1 MEVIQDGKHGN
12 DFNST
17 VNSLFKGMDAFLT
30 SKSVVGEPIQVG
42 DTTIIPLCDVN
53 FGVGAGAMGGKRSD
67 SAGGGMGGKLSPTA
81 IIVIKDGYSQIINV
95 NQDKGTLGTVLDMIP
110 GVADKLKSIIKK
122 DGVSADEL
130 EEIKDIAEDLPDEEI

>member
-1 MEVIQDGKHGN
+1 MANGN

-95 NQDKGTLGTVLDMIP
+95 NQDKGTLGTVLEMIP

-122 DGVSADEL
+122 DGVSAEEL
-130 EEIKDIAEDLPDEEI
+130 EEIKDIAEDLPDETF

>member
-1 MEVIQDGKHGN
+1 MANN

-17 VNSLFKGMDAFLT
+17 INSLFKGMDSFLT

-67 SAGGGMGGKLSPTA
+67 SAGGGMGGKLSPSA

-95 NQDKGTLGTVLDMIP
+95 NEDKGSLGKVLEMIP
-110 GVADKLKSIIKK
+110 GTAEKLKAIIGNKT
-122 DGVSADEL
+122 VT
-130 EEIKDIAEDLPDEEI
+130 DEEKADIEEMAENLTEEF

>member
-1 MEVIQDGKHGN
+1 MANGN

-30 SKSVVGEPIQVG
+30 SKSVVGDPIQVG

-81 IIVIKDGYSQIINV
+81 IIVIKNGYSQIINV

-110 GVADKLKSIIKK
+110 GVAEKLKGIIKK
-122 DGVSADEL
+122 DGVSESEL
-130 EEIKDIAEDLPDEEI
+130 EEISDIAENLSDKEF

>member
-1 MEVIQDGKHGN
+1 MANGN

-53 FGVGAGAMGGKRSD
+53 FGVGAGALGGKRSD

-122 DGVSADEL
+122 DGVTEEEMA
-130 EEIKDIAEDLPDEEI
+130 EIKDIAEELPDEEF

>member
-1 MEVIQDGKHGN
+1 MVMEVIMANGN

-30 SKSVVGEPIQVG
+30 SKSVVGEPIKVG

-53 FGVGAGAMGGKRSD
+53 FGIGAGAMGGKRTD
-67 SAGGGMGGKLSPTA
+67 SAGGGMGGKLSA
-81 IIVIKDGYSQIINV
+81 SSIIVIKDGYAQIINV

-110 GVADKLKSIIKK
+110 GVADKLKNIIKK
-122 DGVSADEL
+122 DGVTEEEMDE
-130 EEIKDIAEDLPDEEI
+130 IRDIADNMQDEEF

>member
-1 MEVIQDGKHGN
+1 MANGN

-30 SKSVVGEPIQVG
+30 SKSVVGDPIQVG

-95 NQDKGTLGTVLDMIP
+95 NQDKGTLGTVLEMIP

-122 DGVSADEL
+122 DGVSAEEL
-130 EEIKDIAEDLPDEEI
+130 EEIKDIAEDLPDETF

>member
-1 MEVIQDGKHGN
+1 MANGN

-17 VNSLFKGMDAFLT
+17 INSLFKGMDAFLT

-53 FGVGAGAMGGKRSD
+53 FGVGAGALGGKRTD
-67 SAGGGMGGKLSPTA
+67 SAGGGMGGKLSPSA

-95 NQDKGTLGTVLDMIP
+95 NQDKGTLGTVLEMIP
-110 GVADKLKSIIKK
+110 GFADKMKSIIGKK
-122 DGVSADEL
+122 GVTA
-130 EEIKDIAEDLPDEEI
+130 EEMDQIEDIAEDLKDEEF

>member
-1 MEVIQDGKHGN
+1 MANGN

-30 SKSVVGEPIQVG
+30 SKSVVGEPIKVG

-53 FGVGAGAMGGKRSD
+53 FGVGAGALGGKRSD

-81 IIVIKDGYSQIINV
+81 VIVIKDGYSQIINV
-95 NQDKGTLGTVLDMIP
+95 NEDKGSLGRVLDMLPTAAEKIKQIIDRKTVSDDEMEKITE
-110 GVADKLKSIIKK
+110 VAE
-122 DGVSADEL
+122 EL
-130 EEIKDIAEDLPDEEI
+130 SDEEF

>member
-1 MEVIQDGKHGN
+1 MANGN

-30 SKSVVGEPIQVG
+30 SKSVVGDPIQVG

-81 IIVIKDGYSQIINV
+81 IIVIKNGYSQIINV
-95 NQDKGTLGTVLDMIP
+95 NQDKGTLGTVLDMIT
-110 GVADKLKSIIKK
+110 GVAEKLKGIIKK
-122 DGVSADEL
+122 DGVSESEL
-130 EEIKDIAEDLPDEEI
+130 EEISDIAENLSDEEF

>member
-1 MEVIQDGKHGN
+1 MANGN

-30 SKSVVGEPIQVG
+30 SKSVVGDPIQVG

-130 EEIKDIAEDLPDEEI
+130 EEIKDIAEDLPDETF

>member
-1 MEVIQDGKHGN
+1 MANGN

-30 SKSVVGEPIQVG
+30 SKSVVGDPIQVG

-81 IIVIKDGYSQIINV
+81 IIVIKNGYSQIINV

-110 GVADKLKSIIKK
+110 GVAEKLKGIIKK
-122 DGVSADEL
+122 DGVSESEL
-130 EEIKDIAEDLPDEEI
+130 GEISDIAENLSDEEF